1 MSEKE
6 EKGRTLLIERHKYG
20 VRFFDSF
27 DSHYSFSFYI
37 KESDDGRGWCEI
49 LVEEDGKTS
58 KIIEYKRVIKNRDH
72 DELTSLLQEVME
84 HMVRN
89 YDMLIL
95 DYDKLKVASIVS
107 ADKHLD
113 P

>member
-20 VRFFDSF
+20 VRFFDPF

-58 KIIEYKRVIKNRDH
+58 KIIEYKCVIKNRDH
-72 DELTSLLQEVME
+72 DELMPPLQEVLE
-84 HMVRN
+84 HILQN
-89 YDMLIL
+89 YGNLKIASFVSAA
-95 DYDKLKVASIVS
+95 DKLF
-107 ADKHLD
+107 D